1 MELLKHQKDAVN
13 KVLQCYN
20 SGKNIVVYTSGVGTG
35 KTSVFC
41 GVAKQI
47 SGKILYIIPKKAII
61 SNVINNR
68 MFIQEN
74 LKDRVD
80 FVTFNYFSDV
90 TKGNKLNEYSLI
102 IIDEAHHIGSEL
114 YGKNLINCLR
124 ERKIKTLGL
133 TATPERMDSLHIG
146 ELFDVVVSGLTN
158 FEAIS
163 QGLMPR
169 IEYLVCSPEERL
181 TIGSSIID
189 WDDSYGILKDAIKE
203 NPKDKWICFFSR
215 IDDLLLM
222 KPYIHMLFSDYEI
235 FEIHS
240 NSGNVQQV
248 LDKANRTEKCVML
261 NCDMLLEGLHF
272 DNVDGIILFRE
283 VHSMP
288 VFEQIIGRVSALFK
302 ENNPLVIDCTD
313 TWLRMDRYIDYIDYD
328 LDYSDSDFDNKNR
341 YLDKYPK
348 DGKNIPNDK
357 ITTPCYV
364 SLKNRKYY
372 DYMEF
377 LKKKYN
383 KVNAKKVK
391 YKGMEYPSQASA
403 CRELNI
409 NLDTFRYY
417 KRANPNKSFEEIID
431 IIYENRYVTFRGERY
446 DNWKDVCIH
455 YDINVNTA
463 RAYRNGNN
471 LNWNETIEHF
481 LSNAIKKK
489 SHKKWTEEEINII
502 RTYYPTEG
510 YRVSKRLKGR
520 TELQCKD
527 YARRINVKVLDEY
540 INPKRNPKKW
550 TKSEKEIM
558 IKYYPKEGSKVAV
571 RLDGRTAEQC
581 RTYARRNNIKY
592 MR

>member
-80 FVTFNYFSDV
+80 FVTFNYFSDT

-364 SLKNRKYY
+364 SLKNKKYY

-377 LKKKYN
+377 LKKN
-383 KVNAKKVK
+383 
-391 YKGMEYPSQASA
+391 Q
-403 CRELNI
+403 LI
-409 NLDTFRYY
+409 
-417 KRANPNKSFEEIID
+417 
-431 IIYENRYVTFRGERY
+431 
-446 DNWKDVCIH
+446 
-455 YDINVNTA
+455 
-463 RAYRNGNN
+463 
-471 LNWNETIEHF
+471 
-481 LSNAIKKK
+481 
-489 SHKKWTEEEINII
+489 
-502 RTYYPTEG
+502 
-510 YRVSKRLKGR
+510 
-520 TELQCKD
+520 
-527 YARRINVKVLDEY
+527 
-540 INPKRNPKKW
+540 
-550 TKSEKEIM
+550 
-558 IKYYPKEGSKVAV
+558 
-571 RLDGRTAEQC
+571 
-581 RTYARRNNIKY
+581 
-592 MR
+592 

>member
-13 KVLQCYN
+13 KVLQCYDI
-20 SGKNIVVYTSGVGTG
+20 GKNIVVYTSGVGTG

-189 WDDSYGILKDAIKE
+189 WDDSYGILRDAIKE

-222 KPYIHMLFSDYEI
+222 KPYIHMLFPNYEI

-288 VFEQIIGRVSALFK
+288 VF
-302 ENNPLVIDCTD
+302 
-313 TWLRMDRYIDYIDYD
+313 
-328 LDYSDSDFDNKNR
+328 
-341 YLDKYPK
+341 
-348 DGKNIPNDK
+348 
-357 ITTPCYV
+357 
-364 SLKNRKYY
+364 
-372 DYMEF
+372 
-377 LKKKYN
+377 
-383 KVNAKKVK
+383 
-391 YKGMEYPSQASA
+391 
-403 CRELNI
+403 
-409 NLDTFRYY
+409 
-417 KRANPNKSFEEIID
+417 
-431 IIYENRYVTFRGERY
+431 
-446 DNWKDVCIH
+446 
-455 YDINVNTA
+455 
-463 RAYRNGNN
+463 
-471 LNWNETIEHF
+471 
-481 LSNAIKKK
+481 
-489 SHKKWTEEEINII
+489 
-502 RTYYPTEG
+502 
-510 YRVSKRLKGR
+510 
-520 TELQCKD
+520 
-527 YARRINVKVLDEY
+527 
-540 INPKRNPKKW
+540 
-550 TKSEKEIM
+550 
-558 IKYYPKEGSKVAV
+558 
-571 RLDGRTAEQC
+571 
-581 RTYARRNNIKY
+581 
-592 MR
+592 